1 MFLLATLFFV
11 AQVWVIVRAFKTIG
25 ELATINERLNNL
37 QNKK

>member
-1 MFLLATLFFV
+1 MVLLGILFFV

-37 QNKK
+37 EKKK